1 MSIEVT
7 ASTTTLSARVAS
19 EIRAEMA
26 RQKMSG
32 RELARR
38 LERSPNWVSLKVSGS
53 QVIDL
58 VEVELIAN
66 ALGLTVQRLIERTT
80 RSYAPTVSGTVA
92 HPNHP
97 FLAGAATIR
106 PIGPRRTAPTG
117 V

>member
-1 MSIEVT
+1 MSID
-7 ASTTTLSARVAS
+7 TTTSTNSLWARVAS

-58 VEVELIAN
+58 AELELIAD
-66 ALGLTVQRLIERTT
+66 ALGLGAHKLIERTT
-80 RSYAPTVSGTVA
+80 RSYAPAVSGVTA
-92 HPNHP
+92 HPGHP
-97 FLAGAATIR
+97 VLAGAVT
-106 PIGPRRTAPTG
+106 IGPRRTAPTG
-117 V
+117 L